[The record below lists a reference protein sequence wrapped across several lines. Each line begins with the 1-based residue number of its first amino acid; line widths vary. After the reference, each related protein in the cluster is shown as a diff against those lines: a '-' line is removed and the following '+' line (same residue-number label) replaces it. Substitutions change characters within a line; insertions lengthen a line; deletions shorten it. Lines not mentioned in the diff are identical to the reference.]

1 MTLDASDRFRL
12 EDVCS
17 TMTVGKLTEHVAR
30 WLRTTAPP
38 GAAEIANCKTVRLAV
53 LRDTM
58 PACSHLQDFAVSE
71 SVRYRCRDGVP
82 RNATIVAK
90 HRPWDNL
97 PYYTIRIDDYSTTV
111 SKSTLSMHRPRPPLP
126 ANSTIWRDEPAADA
140 ATDDGVPSTPQV
152 VQMNKGDK
160 VWFVSTATAAP
171 RRARIDNVDD
181 INSTCIITIEGDERN
196 VSALNLAPP
205 EEQSDATNTTPGPSW
220 TGAEIE
226 QLLDNSEQTVGE
238 LDLYNRS
245 PRLIVVSSDVDQYW
259 ERWSAMPPVS
269 CPHTRIWYTQ
279 CVHNS

>member
-1 MTLDASDRFRL
+1 
-12 EDVCS
+12 
-17 TMTVGKLTEHVAR
+17 
-30 WLRTTAPP
+30 
-38 GAAEIANCKTVRLAV
+38 
-53 LRDTM
+53 
-58 PACSHLQDFAVSE
+58 
-71 SVRYRCRDGVP
+71 
-82 RNATIVAK
+82 
-90 HRPWDNL
+90 
-97 PYYTIRIDDYSTTV
+97 
-111 SKSTLSMHRPRPPLP
+111 MHRPRPPLP

-152 VQMNKGDK
+152 VQLNKGDK

>member
-1 MTLDASDRFRL
+1 
-12 EDVCS
+12 
-17 TMTVGKLTEHVAR
+17 MTVGKLTEHVAR

-38 GAAEIANCKTVRLAV
+38 GAAEIANSKTVRLAV

-126 ANSTIWRDEPAADA
+126 ANSTICRDEPAAADA